1 MNIKKNISL
10 IYDQKNSGSE
20 SSGQK
25 KKKTLGSEVYQS
37 FVWIALKTGE
47 VCNWTFFFGSH
58 VLFIEPVSTK
68 FNKFC
73 FKIRSCG
80 TVHTFKNYFTLI
92 FLTINF

>member
-1 MNIKKNISL
+1 MTKKIQEVNL
-10 IYDQKNSGSE
+10 LDK
-20 SSGQK
+20 K

-47 VCNWTFFFGSH
+47 VCNWTFFLGSH

-73 FKIRSCG
+73 FKIRSYG

>member
-20 SSGQK
+20 SSQK
-25 KKKTLGSEVYQS
+25 KKKTLGSEMYQR
-37 FVWIALKTGE
+37 FGWIALKTGE
-47 VCNWTFFFGSH
+47 VCNWMFFLGSYI
-58 VLFIEPVSTK
+58 LFIELASKK

-73 FKIRSCG
+73 FKIGSHG
-80 TVHTFKNYFTLI
+80 TIYTFKNYFTLI